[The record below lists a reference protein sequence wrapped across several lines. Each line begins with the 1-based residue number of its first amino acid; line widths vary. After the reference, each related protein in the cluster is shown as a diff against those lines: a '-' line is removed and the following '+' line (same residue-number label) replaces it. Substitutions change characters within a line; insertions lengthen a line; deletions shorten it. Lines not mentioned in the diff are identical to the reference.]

1 MLGAEGTWGR
11 RGCRAFSDTGV
22 FTALSGLDSGRAAPV
37 AYAHATPPT
46 RCPPGPRVLPPTPPP
61 TDTPLHPLFSSSG
74 SSFSSS
80 LSPVQCE
87 LGLGRIHWQTLR
99 LDLLS
104 FISHNQRMKGRLAKG
119 RARDHRAHV
128 LQKVLPTRTHT
139 HTHTHTH
146 TPSGAGTSPTYL
158 HFHSR
163 SVQREPI
170 FSQHFART
178 FVPEGTTFIRS
189 GHTLLVP
196 VVKEAGTLLQQ
207 TRARTLPSFY
217 FSRWWGLLSPTPLP
231 PPAACRG
238 SGLPARV
245 KAPSPAR

>member
-1 MLGAEGTWGR
+1 MLRCASGWYAQWLALGSAPPR
-11 RGCRAFSDTGV
+11 PRGCLVPKGPGV
-22 FTALSGLDSGRAAPV
+22 DRAAGLSLTLGFSLLSADWTAEERLPSPMCMRL
-37 AYAHATPPT
+37 PPP
-46 RCPPGPRVLPPTPPP
+46 RCPPGTRVLPPTPPP

-87 LGLGRIHWQTLR
+87 LGLGRVHWQTLL

-104 FISHNQRMKGRLAKG
+104 FISHNQRRKGRLAKG

-170 FSQHFART
+170 FS
-178 FVPEGTTFIRS
+178 
-189 GHTLLVP
+189 
-196 VVKEAGTLLQQ
+196 
-207 TRARTLPSFY
+207 
-217 FSRWWGLLSPTPLP
+217 
-231 PPAACRG
+231 
-238 SGLPARV
+238 
-245 KAPSPAR
+245 

>member
-1 MLGAEGTWGR
+1 MRMRL
-11 RGCRAFSDTGV
+11 
-22 FTALSGLDSGRAAPV
+22 
-37 AYAHATPPT
+37 PPT
-46 RCPPGPRVLPPTPPP
+46 QCPPGPRVLPPILPPK
-61 TDTPLHPLFSSSG
+61 DTPLHPLFSSSG

-87 LGLGRIHWQTLR
+87 LGLGRIHWQTLL
-99 LDLLS
+99 LDLLF
-104 FISHNQRMKGRLAKG
+104 FISHNQRRKGQLTRG

-128 LQKVLPTRTHT
+128 LQKVLPTRI

-163 SVQREPI
+163 SVHREPI

-178 FVPEGTTFIRS
+178 FVPERTTFIRS

-207 TRARTLPSFY
+207 NTRARTHTPPSFY
-217 FSRWWGLLSPTPLP
+217 FSRCWGLLSHT
-231 PPAACRG
+231 PPAECGG
-238 SGLPARV
+238 SGVPARV
-245 KAPSPAR
+245 RRP

>member
-1 MLGAEGTWGR
+1 MALALRPLGPAVLGAEGTWGR

-146 TPSGAGTSPTYL
+146 TRPRGLARAPLIFISTAAPC
-158 HFHSR
+158 
-163 SVQREPI
+163 RESL
-170 FSQHFART
+170 FLAN
-178 FVPEGTTFIRS
+178 
-189 GHTLLVP
+189 TLL
-196 VVKEAGTLLQQ
+196 A
-207 TRARTLPSFY
+207 
-217 FSRWWGLLSPTPLP
+217 LLSQRGPLLLEVDTH
-231 PPAACRG
+231 
-238 SGLPARV
+238 S
-245 KAPSPAR
+245 